1 MTLLGPKCY
10 EYKMGKF
17 PLIGFK
23 MSLNLIC
30 GALKF
35 LVISKR
41 LSVLK
46 LGCSIHVNF
55 VNKFNSIEDL
65 GPGYPLYS
73 EDINLLNLAKGILGR
88 ILPCCCF
95 TMKILRIT
103 NNIAAVNFS
112 YYTLHCQHNISWR
125 LQNLEKDYWDLDFFK
140 ISNKVSLFE
149 EKKVYLGRDLA
160 HQGGPSGSGSEKAKH
175 PLVHVV
181 IGKIVKNNPP
191 PHTPH
196 FWSMCFIKFLDS

>member
-30 GALKF
+30 GALKV
-35 LVISKR
+35 LVISGKAVCFETRIIHSCKFR
-41 LSVLK
+41 L
-46 LGCSIHVNF
+46 G
-55 VNKFNSIEDL
+55 NKFNRIKDL

-73 EDINLLNLAKGILGR
+73 EDIYLLNLAKGILGR

-125 LQNLEKDYWDLDFFK
+125 LQKLEKDYWDLDFFK
-140 ISNKVSLFE
+140 ISNKVSLFQ
-149 EKKVYLGRDLA
+149 EKKSLSWPRPGASGRAVWVRLWK
-160 HQGGPSGSGSEKAKH
+160 GETSVGTCS
-175 PLVHVV
+175 
-181 IGKIVKNNPP
+181 IR
-191 PHTPH
+191 
-196 FWSMCFIKFLDS
+196 